1 MSYSKMP
8 DLLSSSTIELT
19 SPDGRFSG
27 FLVEPQTPAK
37 GGIVI
42 IQEIFGVNANMR
54 SIAQTYAQQG
64 YRALVPDLFWRLEP
78 NVSLTDQS
86 QAEWDKAFSLYTRF
100 DVDQGVRDI
109 ALAIDYLRVA
119 GCAKVGAIGFC
130 LGGLL
135 AMLTAT
141 RTDSD
146 ASVSYYGVGMDKLIS
161 SELTTLH
168 HPLLLHVA
176 EKDKFVPPDAQ
187 AVIVHAASQN
197 EQVTCHVYG
206 GCDHAFAREG
216 GEHYDAQAATL
227 ANKRTSD
234 FLAAHLA
241 A

>member
-1 MSYSKMP
+1 MSDFNASDGLP
-8 DLLSSSTIELT
+8 SRSIELT

-27 FLVEPQTPAK
+27 FLIEPKTPAK
-37 GGIVI
+37 AGIVI

-54 SIAQTYAQQG
+54 SIARFYAELG

-100 DVDQGVRDI
+100 NVDQGVSDI
-109 ALAIDYLRVA
+109 ALAIAFLRSS
-119 GCAKVGAIGFC
+119 GCTKVGAIGFC

-135 AMLTAT
+135 AMLTAA

-146 ASVSYYGVGMDKLIS
+146 ASVSYYGVGMETLIAN
-161 SELTTLH
+161 ELTTLH

-176 EKDKFVPPDAQ
+176 EKDKFVPAEAQ
-187 AVIVHAASQN
+187 AIIAQAARQN
-197 EQVTCHVYG
+197 EKATYHIYA

-234 FLAAHLA
+234 FLAAHINS
-241 A
+241 